1 MTMKYLSLGFCLAM
15 LIGGLAGAELNVK
28 DFGAAG
34 DGAADDT
41 KALQSA
47 LNALA
52 KAEPGSVLTLDGKYK
67 ITGKIVLVG
76 GKNITV
82 SGLPGAE
89 IRYADIKTCS
99 FELADGNGVTV
110 KNITFRAM
118 QTTAVS
124 AKIVEVAGREMTI
137 DAPGLDHF
145 AVDGLRTMMQV
156 YFTDG
161 MQDHR
166 VHRGEVKKITLV
178 AGDRYRIGFDQTI
191 ADKLGGDEV
200 VNLFLRGGRPV
211 ITVGRSNQ
219 GTFEN
224 IRVING
230 GDLGWG
236 LRYCNEMTFRNC
248 TIGREP
254 GAGVFVSTGAD
265 GIHSKNARK
274 GHLVENCD
282 FSGMSDDNLNFS
294 TTFQNIANVNGRTAL
309 IVGDNS
315 DYRPGDRA
323 AIFDPETS
331 SNTQYLKVVSAKPVK
346 WRDRNVVEVEFD
358 QTLKVDRTLD
368 SLKLEKPFT
377 LLFGHK
383 GELPGLIYNLE
394 ASHSGSVIRNNRFG
408 NNRAR
413 GVLLRTSDTLIEG
426 NTFYNLRGP
435 AILMASEGMW
445 MECGNIDNVTIRNN
459 TFDRVSRSPILFS
472 TIHYSSKRTAGE
484 KWNRNLVITGN
495 TFVNCGNPAI
505 EGGDTFGLFGN
516 LIMLENVS
524 GATVSDNILKPNSP
538 LAPVV
543 EKIIVNNSENVT
555 VNNNREEK

>member
-1 MTMKYLSLGFCLAM
+1 MKYLSFGLGLAM
-15 LIGGLAGAELNVK
+15 LLGGLTGAELNVK
-28 DFGAAG
+28 DFGAVG
-34 DGAADDT
+34 DGVADDT
-41 KALQSA
+41 KALQNA
-47 LNALA
+47 INALTR
-52 KAEPGSVLTLDGKYK
+52 AEPGSTLTLGGGKYRITAKIVMIGGKK
-67 ITGKIVLVG
+67 ITVAGQ
-76 GKNITV
+76 
-82 SGLPGAE
+82 PEAE
-89 IRYADIKTCS
+89 IQYADVKTCS
-99 FELADGNGVTV
+99 FELADGNEVAV
-110 KNITFRAM
+110 KNLTFRAL
-118 QTTAVS
+118 QTTALTG
-124 AKIVEVAGREMTI
+124 KIIEAAGREMVV
-137 DAPGLDHF
+137 DAPGLDRF

-156 YFTDG
+156 YFADK

-166 VHRGEVKKITLV
+166 VHRTDVKKVTQIS
-178 AGDRYRIGFDQTI
+178 GDRYRIAFEHPVN
-191 ADKLGGDEV
+191 DKLAVDETV
-200 VNLFLRGGRPV
+200 AFFLRGGRPV
-211 ITVGRSNQ
+211 ITVSRSNL
-219 GTFEN
+219 GVFEN
-224 IRVING
+224 IHIING

-236 LRYCNEMTFRNC
+236 LRYCNEMTFRSC
-248 TIGREP
+248 RIGREP
-254 GAGVFVSTGAD
+254 GSGLPVSTGAD

-294 TTFQNIANVNGRTAL
+294 TTFQNLANINGSTAV

-331 SNTQYLKVVSAKPVK
+331 SNLQYLKVVSAKPVK
-346 WRDRNVVEVEFD
+346 WRDRNGVEVTFD
-358 QTLKVDRTLD
+358 QPLKIDRSLD
-368 SLKLEKPFT
+368 SLQLEKPFS

-383 GELPGLIYNLE
+383 GDLPGLIYNLE

-413 GVLLRTSDTLIEG
+413 GVLLRTADTLIEG

-445 MECGNIDNVTIRNN
+445 MECGNIDRVTIRNN

-484 KWNRNLVITGN
+484 KWNRNLVISGN
-495 TFVNCGNPAI
+495 TFVNCGSPAV

-516 LIMLENVS
+516 LILLENVS
-524 GATVSDNILKPNSP
+524 GATVSDNIFKPNSP

-543 EKIIVNNSENVT
+543 EKIMVNNSENVEIR
-555 VNNNREEK
+555 NNREEKQ

>member
-1 MTMKYLSLGFCLAM
+1 MKYLSILCLAC
-15 LIGGLAGAELNVK
+15 LLVSLNGAELKVK
-28 DFGAAG
+28 DFGAMG

-47 LNALA
+47 LNAVA
-52 KAEPGSVLTLDGKYK
+52 KAEPGSVLNLEGGKYK
-67 ITGKIVLVG
+67 ITGKIVLIG

-82 SGLPGAE
+82 TGEPNAE
-89 IRYADIKTCS
+89 IQYADIKSCS

-110 KNITFRAM
+110 KNLTIRAL

-124 AKIVEVAGREMTI
+124 AKIVEVAGREMVI
-137 DAPGLDHF
+137 EAPGLDHF
-145 AVDGLRTMMQV
+145 AVEGLRTMMQV
-156 YFTDG
+156 YFADG

-166 VHRGEVKKITLV
+166 VHRAEVKKITPV
-178 AGDRYRIGFDQTI
+178 AGDRCRISFDQTI

-211 ITVGRSNQ
+211 ITVNRSNQ

-224 IRVING
+224 VHIING

-248 TIGREP
+248 KIGREP

-294 TTFQNIANVNGRTAL
+294 TTFQNIANVNGKTAV

-331 SNTQYLKVVSAKPVK
+331 ANLQYLKVVSAKPVK
-346 WRDRNVVEVEFD
+346 WRDRNAVEVEFD
-358 QTLKVDRTLD
+358 QPLNVDRSLD
-368 SLKLEKPFT
+368 SLKLEKPFS

-445 MECGNIDNVTIRNN
+445 MECGNIDHVTIRNN
-459 TFDRVSRSPILFS
+459 TFDRISRSPILFS

-495 TFVNCGNPAI
+495 IFVNCGSPAI

-516 LIMLENVS
+516 LVMLENVS
-524 GATVSDNILKPNSP
+524 GATVSDNIFKPNSP
-538 LAPVV
+538 LAPAV
-543 EKIIVNNSENVT
+543 EKIIVNNSEKVT
-555 VNNNREEK
+555 INNNREEK